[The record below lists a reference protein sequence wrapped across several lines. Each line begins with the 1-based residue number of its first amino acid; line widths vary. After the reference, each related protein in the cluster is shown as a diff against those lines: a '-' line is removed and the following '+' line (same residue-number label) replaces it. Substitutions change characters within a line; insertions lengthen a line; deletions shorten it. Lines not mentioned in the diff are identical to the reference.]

1 MKAEETDL
9 MTKNFE
15 SISNCFD
22 ISTITEISEFLN
34 SKNNEVLNYSRL
46 SILPSFVKDV
56 GELIMDSK
64 RLKVDEKKAE
74 LDADVIVQYIQSKE
88 KCYVKTIEAGVET
101 KLEAIDREYDYLEK
115 ELLLNYD
122 LKLKELQETF
132 TRKDKKFAE
141 NCRKYV
147 QLMKEFK
154 EREQYF
160 LQEIETSLKKI
171 MQKTNNEPLFGKYKT
186 EYLFLLHLR
195 EKISQDYSNKY
206 IKLYEIYMKD

>member
-64 RLKVDEKKAE
+64 RLKVDEKKSR
-74 LDADVIVQYIQSKE
+74 IR
-88 KCYVKTIEAGVET
+88 C
-101 KLEAIDREYDYLEK
+101 
-115 ELLLNYD
+115 
-122 LKLKELQETF
+122 
-132 TRKDKKFAE
+132 
-141 NCRKYV
+141 
-147 QLMKEFK
+147 
-154 EREQYF
+154 
-160 LQEIETSLKKI
+160 
-171 MQKTNNEPLFGKYKT
+171 
-186 EYLFLLHLR
+186 
-195 EKISQDYSNKY
+195 
-206 IKLYEIYMKD
+206 

>member
-141 NCRKYV
+141 NCRKYD

-171 MQKTNNEPLFGKYKT
+171 MQKTNKEL
-186 EYLFLLHLR
+186 
-195 EKISQDYSNKY
+195 
-206 IKLYEIYMKD
+206 